1 MIMSGNSD
9 IYFGVSFCIMKIFKI
24 VFLTCLE
31 QSFFNI
37 VCLVPCL
44 HFFFSFAHHDLAGPF
59 SYFFE
64 LEITFGSLDM

>member
-1 MIMSGNSD
+1 
-9 IYFGVSFCIMKIFKI
+9 MKIFKI

-44 HFFFSFAHHDLAGPF
+44 HFFISFAHHDLAGPF